1 MPIGKND
8 MTTRGTPSQKHM
20 DSVIRKIELV
30 LGISGEGAEQIN
42 VLVHSL
48 AIVSANQHMDM
59 AGVIYAL
66 TDSYLNNVEEMD
78 ENEEE
83 DDYD

>member
-1 MPIGKND
+1 
-8 MTTRGTPSQKHM
+8 MTTRGTPSQKQM
-20 DSVIRKIELV
+20 DSVKRKIELV

-42 VLVHSL
+42 GLVHSL
-48 AIVSANQHMDM
+48 AIVSVNQRMDM